1 MTVLTIIT
9 NSNDHT
15 VYFEK
20 PLERG
25 FEYIRLIK
33 SSLYNSWYNLKER
46 GEIGFVDNSGIT
58 TTKRIPPGNYTLDTI
73 GKKLKE
79 IFADE
84 GIEVKFDDASGP
96 IVIENPLNR
105 KVLFDR
111 DLTFLLGLNAGNLR
125 ERLKK
130 QAVINRL
137 ASFNNYFINC
147 DLLDKDENLFNGKP
161 STILACFDID
171 GKSFER
177 VEYSPKQI
185 TMKKI
190 TSGKYISSIRI
201 TVTDENGELID
212 FNNLPLRFEIEIKK
226 FLLKCLNKILF
237 QAHLT

>member
-1 MTVLTIIT
+1 MTILTIIT
-9 NSNDHT
+9 NSND
-15 VYFEK
+15 VIIYFEN
-20 PLERG
+20 PIERG
-25 FEYIRLIK
+25 FEYIRLI
-33 SSLYNSWYNLKER
+33 SCSLYNSWYNLKEK

-58 TTKRIPPGNYTLDTI
+58 TTKRIPPGHYTLSSI
-73 GKKLKE
+73 GKKLEE
-79 IFADE
+79 IFNDE

-111 DLTFLLGLNAGNLR
+111 DLTYLLSLSAGNQR

-130 QAVINRL
+130 QAIINRL

-161 STILACFDID
+161 STILACFDIS

-177 VEYSPKQI
+177 VEYSPKEI

-201 TVTDENGELID
+201 TVTDENGELVD
-212 FNNLPLRFEIEIKK
+212 FNNFPLRFEIEIK
-226 FLLKCLNKILF
+226 
-237 QAHLT
+237 

>member
-1 MTVLTIIT
+1 MTILTIIT

-25 FEYIRLIK
+25 FEYIRLI
-33 SSLYNSWYNLKER
+33 SCSLFNSWYNLKER

-58 TTKRIPPGNYTLDTI
+58 TTKRIPPGNYTLSSI
-73 GKKLKE
+73 GKKLEE
-79 IFADE
+79 IFNGE
-84 GIEVKFDDASGP
+84 GVEVKFDDASGP
-96 IVIENPLNR
+96 IVIKNSLN
-105 KVLFDR
+105 KNVLFDR
-111 DLTFLLGLNAGNLR
+111 DLTFLLGLSEVSPR

-130 QAVINRL
+130 QAIINRL

-147 DLLDKDENLFNGKP
+147 DLMDKDESLFNGKP
-161 STILACFDID
+161 STILACFDIN

-212 FNNLPLRFEIEIKK
+212 FNNLPLRFEIEIK
-226 FLLKCLNKILF
+226 
-237 QAHLT
+237 

>member
-20 PLERG
+20 TLERG
-25 FEYIRLIK
+25 FEYIRLI
-33 SSLYNSWYNLKER
+33 SCSLYNSWYNLKKR

-58 TTKRIPPGNYTLDTI
+58 ATKIIPPGNYTLDSI
-73 GKKLKE
+73 GKKLQE

-84 GIEVKFDDASGP
+84 GVEVKFYDEQDV
-96 IVIENPLNR
+96 IVIKNLQNQ
-105 KVLFDR
+105 KIIFDR
-111 DLTFLLGLNAGNLR
+111 DLTFLFGLNGNEEDSR
-125 ERLKK
+125 TRLKT
-130 QAVINRL
+130 QTVLNRL
-137 ASFNNYFINC
+137 VSINNYFINC
-147 DLLDKDENLFNGKP
+147 DLLDKDENLFNGNP
-161 STILACFDID
+161 STILACFDIV

-212 FNNLPLRFEIEIKK
+212 FNNLPLRFEIEIK
-226 FLLKCLNKILF
+226 
-237 QAHLT
+237 

>member
-1 MTVLTIIT
+1 MTILTIIT

-33 SSLYNSWYNLKER
+33 SSLYNSWYNLKEK
-46 GEIGFVDNSGIT
+46 GEIDFVDGRSIT
-58 TTKRIPPGNYTLDTI
+58 TTKRIPPGNYTLSSI
-73 GKKLKE
+73 GKKLQE

-84 GIEVKFDDASGP
+84 GIKVKFDDASGP
-96 IVIENPLNR
+96 IVIENPLN
-105 KVLFDR
+105 KNVLFDR
-111 DLTFLLGLNAGNLR
+111 DLTFLLGLNARNPK

-161 STILACFDID
+161 STILACFDIN

-185 TMKKI
+185 AMKKI

-212 FNNLPLRFEIEIKK
+212 FNNLPLRFEIEIK
-226 FLLKCLNKILF
+226 
-237 QAHLT
+237 

>member
-25 FEYIRLIK
+25 FEYIRLI
-33 SSLYNSWYNLKER
+33 SWR
-46 GEIGFVDNSGIT
+46 EIGFVDGRGIT
-58 TTKRIPPGNYTLDTI
+58 TTKRIPPGNYTLSSI
-73 GKKLKE
+73 GKKLQE
-79 IFADE
+79 IFNDE
-84 GIEVKFDDASGP
+84 GIKVKFDDVSGP
-96 IVIENPLNR
+96 IVIENPLN
-105 KVLFDR
+105 KNVLFDR
-111 DLTFLLGLNAGNLR
+111 DLTFLLGLNAGNPR

-130 QAVINRL
+130 QTVINRL

-212 FNNLPLRFEIEIKK
+212 FNNLPLRFEIEIK
-226 FLLKCLNKILF
+226 
-237 QAHLT
+237 

>member
-1 MTVLTIIT
+1 MTILTIIT
-9 NSNDHT
+9 NAND
-15 VYFEK
+15 VIIYFEN

-25 FEYIRLIK
+25 FEYIRLI
-33 SSLYNSWYNLKER
+33 SCSLYNSWYNLKER
-46 GEIGFVDNSGIT
+46 GEIGFIDNSGIT
-58 TTKRIPPGNYTLDTI
+58 TTKRIPPGHYTLSSI
-73 GKKLKE
+73 GKKLEE
-79 IFADE
+79 IFNDE
-84 GIEVKFDDASGP
+84 GVEVKFDDASGP

-111 DLTFLLGLNAGNLR
+111 DLTFLLSLSAGNQR
-125 ERLKK
+125 ELLKK

-147 DLLDKDENLFNGKP
+147 DLLDKEENLFNGKP
-161 STILACFDID
+161 STILACFDVD

-177 VEYSPKQI
+177 VEYSPKDI

-212 FNNLPLRFEIEIKK
+212 FNNLPLRFEIEIK
-226 FLLKCLNKILF
+226 
-237 QAHLT
+237 

>member
-1 MTVLTIIT
+1 MTILIIIT

-15 VYFEK
+15 VYLEK
-20 PLERG
+20 ALERG
-25 FEYIRLIK
+25 FEYIRLI
-33 SSLYNSWYNLKER
+33 SCSLFNSWYNLKEK
-46 GEIGFVDNSGIT
+46 GEIGFVDGRGIT
-58 TTKRIPPGNYTLDTI
+58 TTKRIPPGNYTLSSI
-73 GKKLKE
+73 GKKLEE
-79 IFADE
+79 IFNDE

-96 IVIENPLNR
+96 IVIENPLN
-105 KVLFDR
+105 KNVLFDR
-111 DLTFLLGLNAGNLR
+111 DLTYLLGLGSGNPR

-147 DLLDKDENLFNGKP
+147 DLMDKEENLFNGKP
-161 STILACFDID
+161 STILACFDVD

-177 VEYSPKQI
+177 VKYSSQEI

-212 FNNLPLRFEIEIKK
+212 FNNFPLRFEIEIK
-226 FLLKCLNKILF
+226 
-237 QAHLT
+237 